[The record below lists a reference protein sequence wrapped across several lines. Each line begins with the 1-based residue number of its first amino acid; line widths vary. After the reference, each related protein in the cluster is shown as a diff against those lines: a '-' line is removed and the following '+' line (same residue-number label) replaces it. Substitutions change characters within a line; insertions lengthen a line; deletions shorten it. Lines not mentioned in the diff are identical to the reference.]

1 MSRQPRNPSHSCKAC
16 GAPVKANV
24 RYCVA
29 CAIQRKA
36 ARVGI
41 DPRKVHVGV
50 VRPPCTTASALGLDG
65 IYRTPPEA
73 LAVVEREIAAD
84 IVTMNPPL
92 TMGGYL
98 GEMLP
103 VVKGGAK

>member
-1 MSRQPRNPSHSCKAC
+1 MSGKIRNPERKCKMC
-16 GAPVKANV
+16 GARCEKQM

-50 VRPPCTTASALGLDG
+50 FYARPGMLDA
-65 IYRTPPEA
+65 A
-73 LAVVEREIAAD
+73 LAGEHS
-84 IVTMNPPL
+84 T
-92 TMGGYL
+92 GGYL
-98 GEMLP
+98 CEIAREMEG
-103 VVKGGAK
+103 VKPERMII

>member
-1 MSRQPRNPSHSCKAC
+1 MSGKSRNPSRSCKAC

-24 RYCVA
+24 RFCVA

-36 ARVGI
+36 ARVGV

-50 VRPPCTTASALGLDG
+50 VRPPCTTRAALGLGG

-73 LAVVEREIAAD
+73 LAVVEKEIAAD
-84 IVTMNPPL
+84 IVTANPPL

-98 GEMLP
+98 GDLLP
-103 VVKGGAK
+103 VVKGGVD

>member
-1 MSRQPRNPSHSCKAC
+1 MSARNPSKHCRRC

-50 VRPPCTTASALGLDG
+50 VRPPCTTADALGLDG
-65 IYRTPPEA
+65 LYRTPPEA

-84 IVTMNPPL
+84 IVTANPPL

>member
-1 MSRQPRNPSHSCKAC
+1 MNRQPRNPSHSCKAC

-24 RYCVA
+24 RFCVA

-50 VRPPCTTASALGLDG
+50 VRPPCTTRAALGLGG
-65 IYRTPPEA
+65 IYRTPTEA

-98 GEMLP
+98 GDLLP
-103 VVKGGAK
+103 VVKGGVD

>member
-24 RYCVA
+24 RFCVA

-41 DPRKVHVGV
+41 DPRKVHAGV
-50 VRPPCTTASALGLDG
+50 VRPPCTTADALGLGG

-73 LAVVEREIAAD
+73 LAVVKKEIAAD

-98 GEMLP
+98 GDLLP
-103 VVKGGAK
+103 VVKGGVD

>member
-1 MSRQPRNPSHSCKAC
+1 MNRRPRNPSHSCKAC

-50 VRPPCTTASALGLDG
+50 FYARPGMLDA
-65 IYRTPPEA
+65 A
-73 LAVVEREIAAD
+73 LAGKHS
-84 IVTMNPPL
+84 T
-92 TMGGYL
+92 GGYL
-98 GEMLP
+98 CEIAREMEGITP
-103 VVKGGAK
+103 ERMTI

>member
-1 MSRQPRNPSHSCKAC
+1 MNRQPRNPSHSCKAC

-50 VRPPCTTASALGLDG
+50 VRPPCTTRAALGLG
-65 IYRTPPEA
+65 GTYRTPPEA

-84 IVTMNPPL
+84 IVTANPPL

-98 GEMLP
+98 GDLLP
-103 VVKGGAK
+103 VVKGGVD

>member
-1 MSRQPRNPSHSCKAC
+1 MSGKTRNPSRSCKAC

-41 DPRKVHVGV
+41 APRKVHVGV
-50 VRPPCTTASALGLDG
+50 IHPPCTTKEAGGL
-65 IYRTPPEA
+65 
-73 LAVVEREIAAD
+73 
-84 IVTMNPPL
+84 
-92 TMGGYL
+92 
-98 GEMLP
+98 
-103 VVKGGAK
+103 

>member
-1 MSRQPRNPSHSCKAC
+1 MSGKSRNPSRSCKAC

-65 IYRTPPEA
+65 MYHTPPEA
-73 LAVVEREIAAD
+73 LAVVEKEIAAD

-103 VVKGGAK
+103 VVKGGAD

>member
-1 MSRQPRNPSHSCKAC
+1 MSKVKNPSRRCRIC
-16 GAPVKANV
+16 GNKCEKQM
-24 RYCVA
+24 RYCKL
-29 CAIQRKA
+29 CAKERKA

-41 DPRKVHVGV
+41 DPRKVRVGV
-50 VRPPCTTASALGLDG
+50 VRPPCTTRAALGLGG

-73 LAVVEREIAAD
+73 LAVVEKEIAAD

-98 GEMLP
+98 GDLLP
-103 VVKGGAK
+103 IVKGGK

>member
-1 MSRQPRNPSHSCKAC
+1 MSGKTRNPSKSCKAC

-50 VRPPCTTASALGLDG
+50 FYARPSMLDA
-65 IYRTPPEA
+65 A
-73 LAVVEREIAAD
+73 LAGEHS
-84 IVTMNPPL
+84 T
-92 TMGGYL
+92 GGYL
-98 GEMLP
+98 CEIAREMEGITP
-103 VVKGGAK
+103 ERMTV

>member
-1 MSRQPRNPSHSCKAC
+1 MSGKSRNPSKSCKAC

-50 VRPPCTTASALGLDG
+50 VRPPCTTADALGLGG

-73 LAVVEREIAAD
+73 LAVVEKEIATD

-98 GEMLP
+98 GDLLP
-103 VVKGGAK
+103 VMKGGAK

>member
-1 MSRQPRNPSHSCKAC
+1 MSGKIRNPERRCKLC
-16 GAPVKANV
+16 GGKCNKRM

-50 VRPPCTTASALGLDG
+50 VRPPCTTRAALGLGG

-73 LAVVEREIAAD
+73 LAVVEKEIAAD

-98 GEMLP
+98 GDLLP
-103 VVKGGAK
+103 VVKGGMD

>member
-1 MSRQPRNPSHSCKAC
+1 MSGKTRNPSHSCKAC

-24 RYCVA
+24 RFCVA

-41 DPRKVHVGV
+41 VHL
-50 VRPPCTTASALGLDG
+50 PCTTRAALGLGG

-73 LAVVEREIAAD
+73 LGVVEKEIAAD
-84 IVTMNPPL
+84 IVTANPPL

-98 GEMLP
+98 GDLLP
-103 VVKGGAK
+103 VVKGGVD

>member
-1 MSRQPRNPSHSCKAC
+1 MSGKSRHPSHSCKAC

-29 CAIQRKA
+29 CTIQRKA

-41 DPRKVHVGV
+41 VHL
-50 VRPPCTTASALGLDG
+50 PCTTRAALGLGG

-92 TMGGYL
+92 STGGYL
-98 GEMLP
+98 CDLLTF
-103 VVKGGAK
+103 VKGGAK

>member
-1 MSRQPRNPSHSCKAC
+1 MTFEEMEAC

-24 RYCVA
+24 RFCVA

-50 VRPPCTTASALGLDG
+50 VRPPCTTKEAVGL
-65 IYRTPPEA
+65 
-73 LAVVEREIAAD
+73 
-84 IVTMNPPL
+84 
-92 TMGGYL
+92 
-98 GEMLP
+98 
-103 VVKGGAK
+103 

>member
-1 MSRQPRNPSHSCKAC
+1 MSARNPSKRCRRC

-24 RYCVA
+24 RHCVA

-50 VRPPCTTASALGLDG
+50 FYARPGMLDA
-65 IYRTPPEA
+65 A
-73 LAVVEREIAAD
+73 LAGEHS
-84 IVTMNPPL
+84 T
-92 TMGGYL
+92 GGCL

-103 VVKGGAK
+103 IVKGGAKS

>member
-1 MSRQPRNPSHSCKAC
+1 MSARNPSKHCRRC

-50 VRPPCTTASALGLDG
+50 FYARPGMLDA
-65 IYRTPPEA
+65 A
-73 LAVVEREIAAD
+73 LAGEHS
-84 IVTMNPPL
+84 T
-92 TMGGYL
+92 GGCL

-103 VVKGGAK
+103 IVKGGAKS